1 MVVLCVCLF
10 VHCVQTH
17 TRHRL
22 CSPFQW
28 FHIFLCVKGKAKMP
42 RHLPY
47 QSFRILIL
55 HKDVMCQHFPA
66 FHVEEEEEEAANEKL
81 SSLNCESHEYSD
93 RLRFK
98 RAKRMEWKGEE
109 KRQQQ
114 QKWTNDHQSVRLI
127 DINRQTSTQVSSWVL
142 SKWQA
147 ANMRAVEH
155 FN

>member
-1 MVVLCVCLF
+1 MCVLCVCLF

-17 TRHRL
+17 TRCRL

-28 FHIFLCVKGKAKMP
+28 FHIFLRVKGKAKMP

-47 QSFRILIL
+47 QSSRILIL

-66 FHVEEEEEEAANEKL
+66 FHVEDEAEAEEKL
-81 SSLNCESHEYSD
+81 SSLNCESHEHSV

-98 RAKRMEWKGEE
+98 RAKRTAWKAEE
-109 KRQQQ
+109 NRQQQ